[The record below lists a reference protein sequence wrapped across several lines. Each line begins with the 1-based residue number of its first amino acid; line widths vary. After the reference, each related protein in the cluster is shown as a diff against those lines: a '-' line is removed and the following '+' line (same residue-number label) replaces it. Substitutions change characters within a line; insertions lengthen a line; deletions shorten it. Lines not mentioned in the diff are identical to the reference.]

1 LLNAYQLVGHNTASV
16 VTATAQT
23 VVMVIMVW
31 LVAEIDG
38 IELWWGFPMSCLLV
52 LVLQMLFTY
61 VRSRMAH
68 SAVSPLT
75 LIPEKTSGKTFD
87 RSVNYKSD
95 DVYAALNEIDGF
107 LKDSGVDHSVRFEV
121 NLCCEEL
128 VTNIASHSTGRVIQ
142 HSFDVHINISDEGIY
157 VTIKDAGRPFDP
169 MRAGKMA
176 DKNIGSKDNEHLG
189 LRLVTNII
197 PDITYKYMYGQNT
210 VFLFRK
216 AA

>member
-1 LLNAYQLVGHNTASV
+1 MGFSICEFLLH
-16 VTATAQT
+16 
-23 VVMVIMVW
+23 
-31 LVAEIDG
+31 
-38 IELWWGFPMSCLLV
+38 
-52 LVLQMLFTY
+52 
-61 VRSRMAH
+61 
-68 SAVSPLT
+68 
-75 LIPEKTSGKTFD
+75 
-87 RSVNYKSD
+87 
-95 DVYAALNEIDGF
+95 
-107 LKDSGVDHSVRFEV
+107 
-121 NLCCEEL
+121 
-128 VTNIASHSTGRVIQ
+128 
-142 HSFDVHINISDEGIY
+142 ISDEGIY